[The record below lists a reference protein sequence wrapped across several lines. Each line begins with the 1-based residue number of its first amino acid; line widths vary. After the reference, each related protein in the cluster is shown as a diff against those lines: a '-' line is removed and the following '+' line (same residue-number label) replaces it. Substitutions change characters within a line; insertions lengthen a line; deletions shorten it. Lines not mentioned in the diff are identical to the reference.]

1 MDFTSETEFFDY
13 MEHHFYSAALSD
25 IMDEMGIEHQAI
37 DPAIGIIPL
46 RADFVTVGRAYT
58 FLNAKD
64 TRKEDPYELA
74 IKGVDQLGENSLA
87 AITSVEPLNV
97 GIMGELTATAMR
109 KRKSRGAVVD
119 GFTRDGRKLL
129 SMSFP
134 TFAKGVSPIDTTG
147 RVRVVDIG
155 CTITI
160 GGVKIEPGTIIF
172 ADYDGI
178 MVIPKEHEKEIIEKT
193 IERVNEE
200 NLVRNHL
207 QAGGTMAEAWDKYHV
222 L

>member
-1 MDFTSETEFFDY
+1 MDFASETELFDY
-13 MEHHFYSAALSD
+13 MERHFYSAALSD
-25 IMDEMGIEHQAI
+25 IMDEMGIENQAI
-37 DPAIGIIPL
+37 DPTVGIIPL
-46 RADFVTVGRAYT
+46 RDDFVTAGRAFT
-58 FLNAKD
+58 FLNASD

-74 IKGVDQLGENSLA
+74 IKGVDQLKENSLA
-87 AITSVEPLNV
+87 AITSIEPLNV

-109 KRKSRGAVVD
+109 ARKSRGVVVD

-155 CTITI
+155 CTISI
-160 GGVKIEPGTIIF
+160 GGVKIIPGNIVF

-178 MVIPKEHEKEIIEKT
+178 MVLPQEQEKEIIEKT
-193 IERVNEE
+193 IARVNEE
-200 NLVRNHL
+200 NLVRKHL